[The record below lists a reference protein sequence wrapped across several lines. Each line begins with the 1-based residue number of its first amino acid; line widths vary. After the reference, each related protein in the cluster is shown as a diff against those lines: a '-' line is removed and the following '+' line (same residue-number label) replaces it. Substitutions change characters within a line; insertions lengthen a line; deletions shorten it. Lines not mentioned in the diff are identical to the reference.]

1 MAVENLDPPG
11 VRVVEGISQVS
22 IATGS
27 RIIFFSG
34 QVGARPDGTP
44 AGEDLRSQARQAH
57 QNLETVASGVGVKP
71 EDIAKWTLFIK
82 DYSADLFE
90 EYMAGYGDYL
100 QGGGTF
106 APITAGTLV
115 GVTALWEPWCLMEI
129 EAIAVA
135 D

>member
-1 MAVENLDPPG
+1 MTVENVNPDG

-22 IATGS
+22 VAKGS

-34 QVGARPDGTP
+34 QVGAKPDGTP
-44 AGEDLRSQARQAH
+44 AGDDLRSQACQAH
-57 QNLETVASGVGVKP
+57 RNLETVATGVGVKP
-71 EDIAKWTLFIK
+71 EDVAKWTLFIK
-82 DYSADLFE
+82 DYSPELFD

-100 QGGGTF
+100 EKGGTF
-106 APITAGTLV
+106 APVTAGTLV
-115 GVTALWEPWCLMEI
+115 GVTALWEPWCVMEI